1 MNTGIEETKNGAKEG
16 KPFIPR
22 NCDPCQTAAML
33 AITYGGLVLAYIFV
47 SSYLA
52 GILAVSKLQLTDIEF
67 WKGVAFVITTSAV
80 VFYLAFAILRR
91 VAEREGELVRNRQA
105 LVVAERRALSG
116 IFAAAVAH
124 DINNMLSVFHG
135 GLDELA
141 VENPSEPVRHMQTAL
156 DGLQKM
162 TAQLLQASRDN
173 GYTERTACDLTA
185 IVRDAVGFG
194 RIHSRIRHCR
204 IEERCPDDAPCQAH
218 STLLRQMVLNL
229 LLNAAE
235 ATGGKGRILVS
246 LETSAGGG
254 YSLAVSDDGP
264 GVPPEY
270 RERLFQPFFTTKQ
283 SGTGLGLLS
292 VKAAAQAHG
301 GSVEY
306 DTSELGG
313 ACFRVVFPARFRG

>member
-1 MNTGIEETKNGAKEG
+1 MNVEERKEEAKRLRTFL
-16 KPFIPR
+16 PPDC
-22 NCDPCQTAAML
+22 NPCRTAVML
-33 AITYGGLVLAYIFV
+33 SVTYGCLALAYIFV

-52 GILAVSKLQLTDIEF
+52 GMLAVTKLQLTEIEF
-67 WKGVAFVITTSAV
+67 WKGVAFVVATSAV
-80 VFYLAFAILRR
+80 VFFLAFAILRR
-91 VAEREGELVRNRQA
+91 VAEREQELARNRQA

-124 DINNMLSVFHG
+124 DINNTLSVFHG

-141 VENPSEPVRHMQTAL
+141 AAGPSEPVRHMQVAL

-173 GYTERTACDLTA
+173 GYTELLDSDLAA
-185 IVRDAVGFG
+185 IVRDAVSFG

-204 IEERCPDDAPCQAH
+204 IEEKVPETASCHAH
-218 STLLRQMVLNL
+218 PPLLRQMMLNL

-235 ATGGKGRILVS
+235 ATGGKGRILVTLQS
-246 LETSAGGG
+246 SANGG
-254 YSLAVSDDGP
+254 YSLSVGDDGP
-264 GVPPEY
+264 GVPPEF
-270 RERLFQPFFTTKQ
+270 RDRLFQPFFTTKP

-306 DTSELGG
+306 ATSELGG
-313 ACFRVVFPARFRG
+313 ACFRILFPTRFRD

>member
-1 MNTGIEETKNGAKEG
+1 
-16 KPFIPR
+16 
-22 NCDPCQTAAML
+22 ML
-33 AITYGGLVLAYIFV
+33 TITYGGLALAYIFV
-47 SSYLA
+47 SSYFA
-52 GILAVSKLQLTDIEF
+52 GVLAVSKLQLSEIEF
-67 WKGVAFVITTSAV
+67 WKGVAFVVATSAI
-80 VFYLAFAILRR
+80 VFFLAFSILRR
-91 VAEREGELVRNRQA
+91 VADRERELDQNRQA

-116 IFAAAVAH
+116 IFAAAIAH

-135 GLDELA
+135 GLDDMA
-141 VENPSEPVRHMQTAL
+141 AGNPSEPVLNMQAAL

-173 GYTERTACDLTA
+173 GHTERTACDLTA

-204 IEERCPDDAPCQAH
+204 IEEKCPDAAPCQAH
-218 STLLRQMVLNL
+218 PTLLRQMVLNL

-235 ATGGKGRILVS
+235 ATDGKGRIVVS
-246 LETSAGGG
+246 LEPSAAGG
-254 YSLAVSDDGP
+254 YSLTVSDDGP
-264 GVPPEY
+264 GVPSEY
-270 RERLFQPFFTTKQ
+270 LDRLFQPFFTTKQ

-306 DTSELGG
+306 GTAELGG
-313 ACFRVVFPARFRG
+313 ACFRILFPTRFRD

>member
-1 MNTGIEETKNGAKEG
+1 
-16 KPFIPR
+16 
-22 NCDPCQTAAML
+22 
-33 AITYGGLVLAYIFV
+33 
-47 SSYLA
+47 
-52 GILAVSKLQLTDIEF
+52 
-67 WKGVAFVITTSAV
+67 
-80 VFYLAFAILRR
+80 
-91 VAEREGELVRNRQA
+91 VAERERELARNRQA

-124 DINNMLSVFHG
+124 DINNTLSVFHG

-141 VENPSEPVRHMQTAL
+141 AAGPSEPVRHMQVAL

-173 GYTERTACDLTA
+173 GHTELLDSDLAA
-185 IVRDAVGFG
+185 IVRDAVSFG

-204 IEERCPDDAPCQAH
+204 IEEKVLEAASCHAH
-218 STLLRQMVLNL
+218 PSLLRQMVLNL

-235 ATGGKGRILVS
+235 ATGGKGRILVT
-246 LETSAGGG
+246 LEASASGG
-254 YSLAVSDDGP
+254 YSLSVGDDGP

-270 RERLFQPFFTTKQ
+270 RERLFQPFFTTKT

-306 DTSELGG
+306 ATSELGG
-313 ACFRVVFPARFRG
+313 ACFRVLFPTRFKD

>member
-1 MNTGIEETKNGAKEG
+1 MGTEETKEG
-16 KPFIPR
+16 KKGEKPFIPP
-22 NCDPCQTAAML
+22 NCDPGRTAVML
-33 AITYGGLVLAYIFV
+33 AITYGGLALAYIFV
-47 SSYLA
+47 SSHLA
-52 GILAVSKLQLTDIEF
+52 GVLAVSKLQLTEIEF
-67 WKGVAFVITTSAV
+67 WKGIAFVITTSGV
-80 VFYLAFAILRR
+80 VFFLAFSILRR
-91 VAEREGELVRNRQA
+91 VAEREGELARNRQA

-135 GLDELA
+135 GLDEVA
-141 VENPSEPVRHMQTAL
+141 AGNPTEPVRHMQTAL

-173 GYTERTACDLTA
+173 GHTERTSCDLTA

-204 IEERCPDDAPCQAH
+204 IEEKCPDVAPCQAH

-235 ATGGKGRILVS
+235 ATGGKGRIAVS
-246 LETSAGGG
+246 LGTTPEGG
-254 YSLAVSDDGP
+254 YALGVSDDGP

-313 ACFRVVFPARFRG
+313 ACFRVVFPTRFRG